1 MIVVN
6 KDRLIFVIASDDMNA
21 IPYKPNTIPMLFID
35 TYDHKVRS
43 TTSTCYFG
51 IFINK

>member
-6 KDRLIFVIASDDMNA
+6 RDRLIFVIGSEDING
-21 IPYKPNTIPMLFID
+21 IPYNPNTIPMSFID

-43 TTSTCYFG
+43 TTTTCYFG